1 MFTKHEKI
9 FRRMCFPLVMIS
21 LFRMGVKAM
30 WELWEILNLLK
41 KWLLSGIMGKYT
53 FMHGNF
59 AFNSCQWLLKH
70 STAANYRCCGAY
82 DLRNLDSAPTGIK
95 HEGTMCDT
103 CHQQPIYGIRWK
115 CAECTNYDL
124 CSICYHSDKHH
135 LRHRFYRITTPGTER
150 YILFNF

>member
-1 MFTKHEKI
+1 
-9 FRRMCFPLVMIS
+9 
-21 LFRMGVKAM
+21 
-30 WELWEILNLLK
+30 
-41 KWLLSGIMGKYT
+41 
-53 FMHGNF
+53 MHGNF
-59 AFNSCQWLLKH
+59 VFNSCQWLLKH
-70 STAANYRCCGAY
+70 RTAANYRCCGAY

-150 YILFNF
+150 